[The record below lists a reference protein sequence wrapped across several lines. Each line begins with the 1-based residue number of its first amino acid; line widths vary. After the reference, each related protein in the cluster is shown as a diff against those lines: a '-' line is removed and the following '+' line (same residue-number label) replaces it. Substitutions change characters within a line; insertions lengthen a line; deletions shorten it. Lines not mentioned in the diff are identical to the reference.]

1 MTRCPSLWRRG
12 SPSSRTA
19 PPRWASIGRHEVT
32 WPGAHLWLVDRCGRT
47 SSSSPARPTP
57 WWCRVCTTW
66 TGSVTTTCAPTPSTH
81 RSAAL
86 HPYVSLHLCLSAS
99 TFSSMCH
106 QTCVMTFAPSGNG
119 GEFLELV
126 EGGLEYL
133 GPRDLT
139 QYFIR
144 SAVVL
149 V

>member
-1 MTRCPSLWRRG
+1 
-12 SPSSRTA
+12 
-19 PPRWASIGRHEVT
+19 
-32 WPGAHLWLVDRCGRT
+32 
-47 SSSSPARPTP
+47 
-57 WWCRVCTTW
+57 
-66 TGSVTTTCAPTPSTH
+66 
-81 RSAAL
+81 
-86 HPYVSLHLCLSAS
+86 
-99 TFSSMCH
+99 MCH

-144 SAVVL
+144 SGIVL